1 MVFSK
6 LRLRMWSSASNID
19 YEQETFV
26 RVALL
31 DVYGIYA
38 QTVLFDFRPK
48 SDLWYG
54 VRLSC

>member
-26 RVALL
+26 RVALT
-31 DVYGIYA
+31 DVNGIYV

-48 SDLWYG
+48 AIYG
-54 VRLSC
+54 TVCG